1 MPMRKPMLGKYIAW
15 TRINL
20 VFRCTYSSL
29 ARLKHS
35 ISKGSWRYARTTR
48 TPDNVSWLALPC
60 GLVRDFGANPAKLE
74 ARPSPSL
81 GRARPCPSHW
91 SARDWKDTSGNS
103 RAAWS
108 VAGSR
113 FEN

>member
-1 MPMRKPMLGKYIAW
+1 MPMRTPMLGKYIAW

-29 ARLKHS
+29 ARLKRS

-60 GLVRDFGANPAKLE
+60 GLVRDVGAIVRVSVRTVSDGRHDRV
-74 ARPSPSL
+74 ARSPVTAQRV
-81 GRARPCPSHW
+81 GDQSHGLTLL
-91 SARDWKDTSGNS
+91 AL
-103 RAAWS
+103 
-108 VAGSR
+108 
-113 FEN
+113 